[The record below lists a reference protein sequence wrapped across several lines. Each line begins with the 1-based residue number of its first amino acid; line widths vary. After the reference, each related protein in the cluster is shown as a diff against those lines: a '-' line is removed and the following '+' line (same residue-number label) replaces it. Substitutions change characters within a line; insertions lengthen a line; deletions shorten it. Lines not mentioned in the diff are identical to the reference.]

1 MILKRKK
8 IKEEINFAKEDF
20 QIGSVYN
27 VRLKSKENRKFK
39 KIIKSQKDIKN
50 IKERLFRI
58 FKDDQ
63 F

>member
-8 IKEEINFAKEDF
+8 IKEEINFAKENF

-27 VRLKSKENRKFK
+27 VRLKSNENRKFK

-50 IKERLFRI
+50 IKDRLFRI